1 MDVDCSLFDEGAG
14 NEESGK
20 DIRTETWIE
29 WIEMAHKGFSG
40 QTLLL

>member
-1 MDVDCSLFDEGAG
+1 MMDALFDEGAG

-29 WIEMAHKGFSG
+29 WKEIAHKGFSG